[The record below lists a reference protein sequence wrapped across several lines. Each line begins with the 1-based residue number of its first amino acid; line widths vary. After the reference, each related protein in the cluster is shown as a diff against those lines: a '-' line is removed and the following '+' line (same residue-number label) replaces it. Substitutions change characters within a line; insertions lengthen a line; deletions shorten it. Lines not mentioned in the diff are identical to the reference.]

1 MELSNLFT
9 YETLVH
15 AIAGATGSV
24 IGVTTFYPLEIIK
37 VRSIINNGSS
47 GESKNVLQKLE
58 QIIKEEGIHALYQG
72 LEPMVKS
79 LCMSNFV
86 YFYTFHALK
95 SIHSGSSGAESSSI
109 LTDLCLSSI
118 AGIINVLT
126 TTPLWVVNT
135 RLKVSNQYS
144 GLLHGL
150 IKVYKEEGLASLWNG
165 TFASLILVSNPAI
178 QMSVYEL
185 LKRYSVHVNN
195 SSAKF
200 FILASLSK
208 IVSTLITY
216 PVQIAQNVQRLS
228 KTPSSPEKEDS
239 EKKKSK
245 RSAQSMI
252 EIIMYIFKYEGIRGL
267 YKGVE
272 AKILQTVL
280 TAALMF
286 VAYEKIVSLI
296 FRTFSIEK
304 KLK

>member
-1 MELSNLFT
+1 MDLSNLFT

-15 AIAGATGSV
+15 AVAGATGSV

-37 VRSIINNGSS
+37 VRSIIANHS

-58 QIIKEEGIHALYQG
+58 QIIKEEGVHALYQG

-79 LCMSNFV
+79 LYASNFV

-95 SIHSGSSGAESSSI
+95 SINSSGGEPSSI

-135 RLKVSNQYS
+135 RLKVSNPYN

-150 IKVYKEEGLASLWNG
+150 VRVYKEEGLASLWNG

-185 LKRYSVHVNN
+185 LKRYSVHMNN
-195 SSAKF
+195 SSLKF
-200 FILASLSK
+200 FILASMSK

-216 PVQIAQNVQRLS
+216 PVQIAQNVQRIS
-228 KTPSSPEKEDS
+228 KTPSSLEEKKEDG
-239 EKKKSK
+239 EKKTK
-245 RSAQSMI
+245 RSAQSMM
-252 EIIMYIFKYEGIRGL
+252 EILMYIFKYEGIRGL

-286 VAYEKIVSLI
+286 VAYEKIVALI

-304 KLK
+304 KIKA